1 MEGASFLW
9 AGGRA
14 GRCQEAGGGLPGSAL
29 PGAVLRAGGRNGGVR
44 SAGRAETGAESVLE
58 AGWEGRGDDLR
69 NAGRM
74 VRWQAQVRAVS
85 HRAVLLAGGRSRGA
99 RSAGRTE
106 ARSGGIAA
114 GGAALD
120 LALARE
126 TLRNPTPSRRR
137 HQRGCSRAHDNAFAG
152 GAVCLELGSPCLFCQ
167 TGLRLSGHC
176 GAGWRWTAG
185 ARRWGGGVV
194 EPDRWRCRGL
204 EPAGGVREVPEDGS
218 GWAAQAESIPLP
230 RTMDGCLPAPAS
242 RSVAAGGRAVCRLVR
257 RAVASPSFGSDE
269 AGDTPGLGRPGVADV
284 DQGDTP
290 ASPGVSGCRGDGVRP
305 CGWGAVG

>member
-1 MEGASFLW
+1 MEEGCWSFGREVSLAGGFLRAGGCMEGASFLW

-14 GRCQEAGGGLPGSAL
+14 GGCQEAGGGLPGSAL

-106 ARSGGIAA
+106 ARSADIGA
-114 GGAALD
+114 GGTGLD

-126 TLRNPTPSRRR
+126 VLHPPWPSRRR
-137 HQRGCSRAHDNAFAG
+137 HQRGCSRAHNNAFAG
-152 GAVCLELGSPCLFCQ
+152 GAVCLELGSPAF
-167 TGLRLSGHC
+167 S
-176 GAGWRWTAG
+176 
-185 ARRWGGGVV
+185 AR
-194 EPDRWRCRGL
+194 P
-204 EPAGGVREVPEDGS
+204 
-218 GWAAQAESIPLP
+218 
-230 RTMDGCLPAPAS
+230 
-242 RSVAAGGRAVCRLVR
+242 VCV
-257 RAVASPSFGSDE
+257 
-269 AGDTPGLGRPGVADV
+269 
-284 DQGDTP
+284 
-290 ASPGVSGCRGDGVRP
+290 
-305 CGWGAVG
+305 